1 MKIIHCYFFFI
12 ILVFSPQILKAQ
24 EKTDVNKKLIL
35 AAYNGDA
42 KEVSQL
48 IADSADVNACTEEG
62 ISSLMYA
69 SEKGF
74 TEIVKILLYN
84 MADPN
89 LKPANGRTALI
100 SAAMQDYQEIV
111 YLLLVY
117 GADINATDEYGVT
130 ALIYAASYNL
140 YDMADYLL
148 ENGAQHVI
156 KAQDGTDALLAASY
170 FGNSDIVSLLCNY
183 NADVNT
189 NDYSGFTPF
198 TVAMQNNDGI
208 LADTLMK
215 HHSEFKT
222 QFKDYPSVNMVDYA
236 RIYNQKPI
244 VKKLKKEGLHGSFW
258 PFFNKLTLNYNIGSF
273 STKDYFMGG
282 GIGIYDSKYDLS
294 FEFGLNGRVT
304 QKRVLEPISGNEYF
318 QLWEK
323 RRYVYLGAEK
333 LIRIN
338 TKNNNHRQGF
348 FIRAKGLY
356 TFGSYQGLN
365 RKPDGRFVFSPGA
378 GYSYM
383 FKTWFLKAAYEYCDL
398 GIYNGMNHWITITA
412 GLSINLSK
420 NKLQKH
426 IYWTE

>member
-1 MKIIHCYFFFI
+1 MKIIHSCFFFI
-12 ILVFSPQILKAQ
+12 ILIFSAQLLDAQ
-24 EKTDVNKKLIL
+24 EKIDVNKKLLL

-42 KEVSQL
+42 KEVSRL
-48 IADSADVNACTEEG
+48 ISDSADVNACNDEG

-69 SEKGF
+69 SEKGY
-74 TEIVKILLYN
+74 TEIVKLLLYN

-89 LKPANGRTALI
+89 LKPADGRTALM
-100 SAAMQDYQEIV
+100 SAAMQNNQEIV

-140 YDMADYLL
+140 YDMVDYLL
-148 ENGAQHVI
+148 KNGAQHVI

-170 FGNSDIVSLLCNY
+170 FGNTDIVYLLCSY
-183 NADVNT
+183 NADINT
-189 NDYSGFTPF
+189 KDYSGFTPF
-198 TVAMQNNDGI
+198 TLAIQNSNSI
-208 LADTLMK
+208 LADTLIK
-215 HHSEFKT
+215 HQSDLKT
-222 QFKDYPSVNMVDYA
+222 HFKDYPSVNMVDYA

-273 STKDYFMGG
+273 STKDYFMGA
-282 GIGIYDSKYDLS
+282 GIGIYDSKYDIS
-294 FEFGLNGRVT
+294 FEFGLNGRIA
-304 QKRVLEPISGNEYF
+304 QKRILEQVSENVYL

-323 RRYVYLGAEK
+323 RRYIYLGAEK
-333 LIRIN
+333 LIRFN
-338 TKNNNHRQGF
+338 TKKSDHRQGI
-348 FIRAKGLY
+348 FIRARGLY

-365 RKPDGRFVFSPGA
+365 RRPDGHFVFSPGL

-383 FKTWFLKAAYEYCDL
+383 FKTFFLKAAYEYCDL

-420 NKLQKH
+420 NKLQKN
-426 IYWTE
+426 IYWIE

>member
-1 MKIIHCYFFFI
+1 MKITYRFFF
-12 ILVFSPQILKAQ
+12 LVFLIFSFQILHAQ
-24 EKTDVNKKLIL
+24 EQADVNKKLLL
-35 AAYNGDA
+35 AVYKGDA

-48 IADSADVNACTEEG
+48 LADSADVNAATDEG
-62 ISSLMYA
+62 ISALMYA

-89 LKPANGRTALI
+89 LKPANGRTALM
-100 SAAMQDYQEIV
+100 SAAMQNYQEIV

-130 ALIYAASYNL
+130 ALMYAASYNL
-140 YDMADYLL
+140 YDMVDYLL
-148 ENGAQHVI
+148 KNGAQHVI

-170 FGNSDIVSLLCNY
+170 FGNSDIVSLLCSY

-189 NDYSGFTPF
+189 KDYSGFTPF
-198 TVAMQNNDGI
+198 TVAIQNNDGL
-208 LADTLMK
+208 LADTLIR
-215 HHSEFKT
+215 HQSDFKT
-222 QFKDYPSVNMVDYA
+222 YFKDHPSINMVDYA

-244 VKKLKKEGLHGSFW
+244 VKKLKKLGMHGSFW

-273 STKDYFMGG
+273 STKDYFMGA

-294 FEFGLNGRVT
+294 FEFGLNGRVA
-304 QKRVLEPISGNEYF
+304 QKRVLEPLSENEYL

-333 LIRIN
+333 LIRFK
-338 TKNNNHRQGF
+338 TKNNNHRQGI
-348 FIRAKGLY
+348 FIRARGLY
-356 TFGSYQGLN
+356 TFGSYQGLS
-365 RKPDGRFVFSPGA
+365 RKPEGRFVFTPGA

-420 NKLQKH
+420 NKLQKN